1 MNVHRS
7 LRLAILPC
15 LFIAT
20 VLGCG
25 GGGGGGGDAEFLGEG
40 GVTIEADPTG
50 IFIGD
55 RLHIESE
62 VFDVPSDGIVVRY
75 RFPTALRYVRGSAVL
90 LVDGES
96 TALTP
101 TYNIQSGTTIYLVFV
116 LDAEDLS
123 ADGEGRIAF
132 TLQGIVAADNAL
144 IEADPDFRRPN
155 RRDLDQFDIDNP
167 AFATGVRTSIDIEA
181 SPS

>member
-1 MNVHRS
+1 
-7 LRLAILPC
+7 
-15 LFIAT
+15 
-20 VLGCG
+20 
-25 GGGGGGGDAEFLGEG
+25 
-40 GVTIEADPTG
+40 
-50 IFIGD
+50 
-55 RLHIESE
+55 
-62 VFDVPSDGIVVRY
+62 VVRY
-75 RFPTALRYVRGSAVL
+75 RFPTALRYVRGSAIL
-90 LVDGES
+90 EVDGQTTE
-96 TALTP
+96 LTP
-101 TYNIQSGTTIYLVFV
+101 TYNVQSGTTIYLVFV

-123 ADGEGRIAF
+123 EDGEGRIAF